1 MNRRLPFA
9 AVLVLAFL
17 ASTGCLRALSAAREW
32 NEQLLG
38 TIRQTIPNP
47 PLHARNLFHLAT
59 AMYNAWAAYDAT
71 AIGYLQNE
79 KISPL
84 PSEIEAARHEAISYA
99 AYRVLRERFTTTT
112 LRNGFD
118 AKLTALGY
126 SPSVGQSAITS
137 ATTPAELGKRLGQV
151 VLNWSVN
158 DGFDQTGY
166 PQAYTVSINPNLS
179 PSLALSVLGTN
190 ASFVSNR
197 PLGFGIP
204 TGTHPNYWQPLD
216 LATSVTQNGIPIS
229 GGAQSFLGVQSLA
242 TTPFSLTRSD
252 ATKPWL
258 DPFGGPSRLSHGGT
272 TSATDNEYKQQ
283 ALGVLIASSQLND
296 NTLVNI
302 SPGAL
307 GNNPLGSDSGTGF
320 TTNPVAGGTYAA
332 NSVKRGDYT
341 RVLAEFWADGP
352 NSETPPGHWHVL
364 ANQVADMPAT
374 VKRIRGTGPVVND
387 LEWDVKVYFALSA
400 ATHDAACAAW
410 ALKRYYSG
418 PRPIT
423 MIRYMASKGQSSNSA
438 GPSYHVQGLPLL
450 TDVCEVIT
458 SATAAVG
465 GKHRNIFDLNTGFTQ
480 LGTNFI
486 GQIAVK
492 SWPGEHNNNLPA
504 PSIATNQSLV
514 TWMLAKDWLPF
525 QRKTFNTP
533 AFPGY
538 ISGHSTFSRAA
549 AEVLASITGSPY
561 FPGGFHHHT
570 YAANSMQIDKGPS
583 AAVDLQWCSYF
594 DAADQAGQSR
604 RYGGIHPSE
613 DDFHGR
619 YVGSQAGQSAF
630 TLAEKYWSGTIFS
643 QSLSP
648 AVTLGS
654 GSATLSWTA
663 VRGMYQKVQYSTDL
677 ITWTDAT
684 TATQT
689 YTTTGTWTDT
699 SPDPGCKF
707 YRVVWS
713 AVP

>member
-1 MNRRLPFA
+1 MNQRLFA
-9 AVLVLAFL
+9 CALALAFF
-17 ASTGCLRALSAAREW
+17 ASAKDLHGQSAARQW
-32 NEQLLG
+32 NEQLL
-38 TIRQTIPNP
+38 TSIRQTIPNP
-47 PLHARNLFHLAT
+47 PQHARNLFHMAT
-59 AMYNAWAAYDAT
+59 AMYNAWAAYDTT

-84 PSEIEAARHEAISYA
+84 PVDIEAARHEAISYA

-112 LRNGFD
+112 LRNSLD
-118 AKLTALGY
+118 AKLVSLGY
-126 SPSVGQSAITS
+126 SPATGQAAITT
-137 ATTPAELGKRLGQV
+137 ATTPAELGKRLGQS
-151 VLNWSVN
+151 VLNWSAN
-158 DGFDQTGY
+158 DGFNQTNY
-166 PQAYTVSINPNLS
+166 PQPYTVSINPNLGS
-179 PSLALSVLGTN
+179 GLALSVLGEN
-190 ASFVSNR
+190 ASFVLNR

-204 TGTHPNYWQPLD
+204 TGTHPNFWQPLD
-216 LATSVTQNGIPIS
+216 LTTSITQNGIPIP
-229 GGAQSFLGVQSLA
+229 GGAQGFLGVQSLA

-258 DPFGGPSRLSHGGT
+258 DPFGGPSQLSYGGT
-272 TSATDNEYKQQ
+272 TSTTDNAYKQQ
-283 ALGVLIASSQLND
+283 ALGVILASSQLND
-296 NTLVNI
+296 NTLVDV
-302 SPGAL
+302 SPGAI

-320 TTNPVAGGTYAA
+320 ITNPVAGGNYPS
-332 NSVKRGDYT
+332 NNVKRGDYT
-341 RVLAEFWADGP
+341 RVLAEYWADGP
-352 NSETPPGHWHVL
+352 QSETPPGHWHVL

-374 VKRIRGTGPVVND
+374 VKKIRGLGPLVND
-387 LEWDVKVYFALSA
+387 LEWDVKVYFAMSG

-423 MIRYMASKGQSSNSA
+423 MIRYMASKGQSSDVG
-438 GPSYHVQGLPLL
+438 GPSYHAEGLPLM

-458 SATAAVG
+458 SATAAAG
-465 GKHRNIFDLNTGFTQ
+465 GKHHIIFDLRTGISQ

-538 ISGHSTFSRAA
+538 VSGHSTFSRAA
-549 AEVLASITGSPY
+549 AEVLSAITGSPY

-570 YAANSMQIDKGPS
+570 FAANSMQIDKGPS

-630 TLAEKYWSGTIFS
+630 ALAEKYWSGTILS
-643 QSLSP
+643 ESLSP
-648 AVTLGS
+648 AVTLSPGH
-654 GSATLSWTA
+654 ATLNWTA
-663 VRGMYQKVQYSTDL
+663 VRGMYQKVQISTNL
-677 ITWTDAT
+677 TVWTDAT
-684 TATQT
+684 IATQT
-689 YTTTGTWTDT
+689 YSTIGTWTDLT
-699 SPDPGCKF
+699 PDPAKKF